1 MKLFVANKNYSS
13 WSFRPWLALRVKNIS
28 FEEVLVPFD
37 MPNGNPEFAQFSPT
51 NKVPVLQDG
60 DLTVWE
66 SLAILEYLAER
77 FPSAGLWPGGR
88 ADRAVARSVAS
99 EMHGGFLALR
109 AECPMNMRR
118 EHKAL
123 NVSDDVHRDV
133 RRITE
138 IWRDCL
144 DGSGGP
150 FLFGGFTNADAMFGP
165 VVNRLAIYR
174 LNDDPVVRS
183 YSETMTALPAW
194 KEWQDAARAERWVV
208 EEDEA

>member
-1 MKLFVANKNYSS
+1 MKLIVANKNYSS

-28 FEEVLVPFD
+28 FEEVLIPFD
-37 MPNGNPEFAQFSPT
+37 MPSGNPEFAQFSPT

-123 NVSDDVHRDV
+123 HVSDDVHRDV
-133 RRITE
+133 HRITE
-138 IWRDCL
+138 IWRGCL

-174 LNDDPVVRS
+174 LSDDPVVRS
-183 YSETMTALPAW
+183 YSEAMTSLPAW
-194 KEWQDAARAERWVV
+194 KEWQDAARAETWVV

>member
-28 FEEVLVPFD
+28 FDEVFVPFD
-37 MPNGNPEFAQFSPT
+37 MPNGNPEFAKFSPT

-66 SLAILEYLAER
+66 SLAILEYLADR
-77 FPSAGLWPGGR
+77 FPSAGLWPGGT
-88 ADRAVARSVAS
+88 ADRAMARSVAS
-99 EMHGGFLALR
+99 EMHTGFLALR
-109 AECPMNMRR
+109 SECPMNMRR

-123 NVSDDVHRDV
+123 QVSDGVHRDV

-144 DGSGGP
+144 DRSGGP

-174 LNDDPVVRS
+174 LSDDPAVRS
-183 YSETMTALPAW
+183 YSESMTSLPAW
-194 KEWQDAARAERWVV
+194 NEWQEAGRAEPWIV